1 MTNLINNIQSTFG
14 ATNCLATATDGTNN
28 RLNGTGL
35 TLSVYQRAHTIAQAE
50 MANCFLGDSICSVER
65 AWHGRTLYRRNKT
78 ERIMLSKICWKLLYF
93 YAADVLVVVAV
104 AVGQAIAWLE
114 DGFYCWQREYANGG
128 VWSLLA
134 KQQVHDHVH
143 VTCLMSDVRWCFHFY
158 FPLLHAH
165 IDFMQ

>member
-1 MTNLINNIQSTFG
+1 MTNLINNIKSTF
-14 ATNCLATATDGTNN
+14 AAANRLATATDGTNN

-35 TLSVYQRAHTIAQAE
+35 TLSVYQRAHTMAQAE
-50 MANCFLGDSICSVER
+50 MANCFLGDSICSDER

-93 YAADVLVVVAV
+93 YAAVVLDVVVV
-104 AVGQAIAWLE
+104 VGHGIAWPE
-114 DGFYCWQREYANGG
+114 DGFCCWQREYANGG
-128 VWSLLA
+128 VCFSRA

-165 IDFMQ
+165 SDFIQ